1 MISAHCNLYLLG
13 SSNSP
18 ASASQVAG
26 IAEVTE
32 NLVTNDNSPN
42 VPEAIDRLFNDIANI
57 NRESM
62 AEMSDTQIEEIA
74 VNLWNW
80 ALTKRGGF
88 HINEEQKT
96 KIHYVACKLLSMC
109 EASFASEQGIQR
121 LIMMNTKIGKGW
133 LDVGNFLIADECFQA
148 AEVSLE
154 QLYTKLIQRSSPET
168 DLTLEK
174 MAVEKDHFRVLSYQA
189 ESAVFQ
195 GDFQRASM
203 CVLQCK
209 DMLVKLPEMI
219 SYLHELCWNFG
230 SETQK
235 NNKYEESS
243 FWLSQSY
250 DIGKMD
256 KDSTDP
262 ETLAKVLRLLATNY
276 LDWDDTKYY
285 DKALNAINLANKEHL
300 NSTGLFL
307 KMKILLRG
315 ETSNEELLEAVM
327 EILHLD
333 MPLDFCLNIAKLLMD
348 HESGSNCQ
356 PKGHPDRCILY
367 GEPLLR
373 GANKAAARGKAAA
386 LVGTAALGRNSRTG
400 DPWSFSAWEF
410 PSLSNCHLKRCPD
423 SCILY
428 GEPLHRGASTTS
440 ALTKPA
446 VLATCGAP
454 SPLKLLV
461 SHQTGRQLTAEL
473 MIWLHN
479 ILWRKAA
486 SSFEVQNYAD
496 ALHWY
501 YYSLKFYSPSE
512 MDVDFAKLQR
522 NMACCYL
529 NLQQLDKAK
538 EAVAE
543 AERHDPR
550 NIFTQFYVFK
560 IAVMEGNSERA
571 LQAIITLEYVLT
583 DEESED
589 NDVIAERGSSIM
601 LLSLAAQFALENG
614 QQIVAEKALE
624 YLAQRS
630 EDQEQVL
637 TATKCLIHL
646 VFPKIAEMPESEDK
660 MKEMDRLL
668 TCLNRAFVKLSQPY
682 GEEAFSLESRA
693 NEAQWFRKMA
703 WNLAVQSDKDPVI
716 MREFF
721 ILSYK
726 MSQLCP
732 SDKVILIARKTCLLM
747 AVAVDLEQ
755 GRKAPTTFEQTM
767 FLSRALE
774 EIHKCNEIWN
784 LLKEAGDFSNDSCEK
799 LLLLYEFEVR
809 AKLNDPSLESFLE
822 PVWELP
828 HLECKTF
835 ETIAIIAMETPA
847 HYPSIALKAL
857 KKALLLY
864 KKEESIDI
872 SQYSK
877 CMHNLINLSVPDG
890 ASSIELCPLEEVWGF
905 FEDALS
911 HISRTKDYPEME
923 ILWLMIKSWNTGVLM
938 FSKSKYVSAEKW
950 CGLAL
955 RFLDHLTSFK
965 GSYETQ
971 MNMLYSQLVEALNS
985 NKGPVFHEHGY
996 WSKTD

>member
-1 MISAHCNLYLLG
+1 MDNDDFLSMDFK
-13 SSNSP
+13 
-18 ASASQVAG
+18 
-26 IAEVTE
+26 EVTE
-32 NLVTNDNSPN
+32 HLVTNDNSPN
-42 VPEAIDRLFNDIANI
+42 IPEAIDRLFNDIANI

-62 AEMSDTQIEEIA
+62 AEMSDTQVEEIA

-109 EASFASEQGIQR
+109 ETSFASEQGIQR
-121 LIMMNTKIGKGW
+121 LIMMNLKIGKGW

-148 AEVSLE
+148 AEVNLE
-154 QLYTKLIQRSSPET
+154 QLYMKLIQRSSPET
-168 DLTLEK
+168 ELTVEK

-209 DMLVKLPEMI
+209 DMLVRLPEMV
-219 SYLHELCWNFG
+219 SYLHELCYKFG
-230 SETQK
+230 AETQK

-262 ETLAKVLRLLATNY
+262 ETLAQVLRLLATNY
-276 LDWDDTKYY
+276 LDWDDAKYY

-315 ETSNEELLEAVM
+315 ETSNEELLDAVM

-333 MPLDFCLNIAKLLMD
+333 VPLDFCLNIAKLLMD
-348 HESGSNCQ
+348 HERVSVGF
-356 PKGHPDRCILY
+356 HFLDVIRERCNSSENI
-367 GEPLLR
+367 
-373 GANKAAARGKAAA
+373 GKAHVFYVDMLLQRKEELLAK
-386 LVGTAALGRNSRTG
+386 
-400 DPWSFSAWEF
+400 E
-410 PSLSNCHLKRCPD
+410 KIEEI
-423 SCILY
+423 IL
-428 GEPLHRGASTTS
+428 A
-440 ALTKPA
+440 
-446 VLATCGAP
+446 
-454 SPLKLLV
+454 
-461 SHQTGRQLTAEL
+461 HQTGRQLTAEL
-473 MIWLHN
+473 TIWLHN

-501 YYSLKFYSPSE
+501 NYSLRFYSPNE

-560 IAVMEGNSERA
+560 IAVIEGDSERA
-571 LQAIITLEYVLT
+571 LQAIIALEYVLT

-630 EDQEQVL
+630 EDQEQVII
-637 TATKCLIHL
+637 AAKCLIHL

-668 TCLNRAFVKLSQPY
+668 TCLNRAFVKLSQPN

-755 GRKAPTTFEQTM
+755 GRKASTTFEQTT
-767 FLSRALE
+767 FLNRALE

-784 LLKEAGDFSNDSCEK
+784 LLKQTEDFSNDSCEK

-822 PVWELP
+822 PAWELP

-835 ETIAIIAMETPA
+835 ETIAVIAMETPA
-847 HYPSIALKAL
+847 HYPSIAIKAL

-864 KKEESIDI
+864 KKEESVDI

-890 ASSIELCPLEEVWGF
+890 ASSVELCPLEEVWGF

-911 HISRTKDYPEME
+911 HISRTKDYPEVE
-923 ILWLMIKSWNTGVLM
+923 ILWLMIKSWNTGILM

-965 GSYETQ
+965 GNYETQ

>member
-1 MISAHCNLYLLG
+1 MILAHCNLRLLG
-13 SSNSP
+13 SSDSS

-26 IAEVTE
+26 TTEVVE
-32 NLVTNDNSPN
+32 NLVASDNSPN
-42 VPEAIDRLFNDIANI
+42 IPEAIDRLFRDIANI

-62 AEMSDTQIEEIA
+62 AEITDAQIEEMA

-80 ALTKRGGF
+80 ALTIGGGW
-88 HINEEQKT
+88 HVNGER
-96 KIHYVACKLLSMC
+96 KIKLHYVACKLLSMC

-121 LIMMNTKIGKGW
+121 LIMMNIRIGREW

-148 AEVSLE
+148 AVASLE
-154 QLYTKLIQRSSPET
+154 QLYIKLIQRSSPEA
-168 DLTLEK
+168 DLIMEK
-174 MAVEKDHFRVLSYQA
+174 ITVERDHFRVLSYQA
-189 ESAVFQ
+189 ESAVAQ

-209 DMLVKLPEMI
+209 DMLMRLPQM
-219 SYLHELCWNFG
+219 
-230 SETQK
+230 
-235 NNKYEESS
+235 
-243 FWLSQSY
+243 QSY

-256 KDSTDP
+256 KKSTRP
-262 ETLAKVLRLLATNY
+262 EMLAKVLRLLATNY
-276 LDWDDTKYY
+276 LDWDNTKYY
-285 DKALNAINLANKEHL
+285 DKALNAVNLANKEHL

-307 KMKILLRG
+307 KMKILLKG

-348 HESGSNCQ
+348 HERESVGFHFLTIIHEHFKSSENTGKVLLLYIDMLLQ
-356 PKGHPDRCILY
+356 RKEELLAKEKIEEIIL
-367 GEPLLR
+367 
-373 GANKAAARGKAAA
+373 A
-386 LVGTAALGRNSRTG
+386 
-400 DPWSFSAWEF
+400 
-410 PSLSNCHLKRCPD
+410 
-423 SCILY
+423 
-428 GEPLHRGASTTS
+428 
-440 ALTKPA
+440 
-446 VLATCGAP
+446 
-454 SPLKLLV
+454 
-461 SHQTGRQLTAEL
+461 HQTGRQLTAEL
-473 MIWLHN
+473 MNWLHN
-479 ILWRKAA
+479 ILWRKAT

-496 ALHWY
+496 ALQWY
-501 YYSLKFYSPSE
+501 YYSLRFYSPDE
-512 MDVDFAKLQR
+512 MDLDFAKLQR

-550 NIFTQFYVFK
+550 NVFTQFYVFK
-560 IAVMEGNSERA
+560 IAVIEGNSERA
-571 LQAIITLEYVLT
+571 LQAIITLENVLT

-589 NDVIAERGSSIM
+589 NDLVAERGSPTM

-624 YLAQRS
+624 YLAQHS

-637 TATKCLIHL
+637 TAVKCLL
-646 VFPKIAEMPESEDK
+646 RVVLPKIAEMPESEDK
-660 MKEMDRLL
+660 KKEMDRLL
-668 TCLNRAFVKLSQPY
+668 TCLNRAFVKLSQPF
-682 GEEAFSLESRA
+682 GEEDLSLESRV
-693 NEAQWFRKMA
+693 NEAQWFRKIA
-703 WNLAVQSDKDPVI
+703 WNLAVQCDKDPVI

-726 MSQLCP
+726 MSQFCP
-732 SDKVILIARKTCLLM
+732 SDQVILIARKTCLLM
-747 AVAVDLEQ
+747 AAAVDLEQ
-755 GRKAPTTFEQTM
+755 GRKASTAFEQTM

-774 EIHKCNEIWN
+774 EIQTCNDIQN
-784 LLKEAGDFSNDSCEK
+784 FLKQTGTFSNDSCEK

-809 AKLNDPSLESFLE
+809 AKLNDPLLESFLE
-822 PVWELP
+822 SVWELP
-828 HLECKTF
+828 HLETKTF
-835 ETIAIIAMETPA
+835 ETIAIIAMEKPA
-847 HYPSIALKAL
+847 HYPFIALKAL

-864 KKEESIDI
+864 KKEESIDV

-890 ASSIELCPLEEVWGF
+890 ASNVELCPLEEVWGY

-923 ILWLMIKSWNTGVLM
+923 ILWLMVKSWNTGILM
-938 FSKSKYVSAEKW
+938 FSRSKYVSTEKW

-965 GSYETQ
+965 ESYETQ
-971 MNMLYSQLVEALNS
+971 MNMLYSQLVEALSN

-996 WSKTD
+996 WSKSD

>member
-1 MISAHCNLYLLG
+1 M
-13 SSNSP
+13 
-18 ASASQVAG
+18 
-26 IAEVTE
+26 
-32 NLVTNDNSPN
+32 
-42 VPEAIDRLFNDIANI
+42 
-57 NRESM
+57 
-62 AEMSDTQIEEIA
+62 
-74 VNLWNW
+74 
-80 ALTKRGGF
+80 
-88 HINEEQKT
+88 
-96 KIHYVACKLLSMC
+96 
-109 EASFASEQGIQR
+109 
-121 LIMMNTKIGKGW
+121 KIGRGW

-148 AEVSLE
+148 AEVTLE
-154 QLYTKLIQRSSPET
+154 QLYMKLIQRGSRKN
-168 DLTLEK
+168 DLTMEK

-203 CVLQCK
+203 CILQCK
-209 DMLVKLPEMI
+209 DMLIRLPAMI
-219 SYLHELCWNFG
+219 SYLHELCYNFG
-230 SETQK
+230 AETQK
-235 NNKYEESS
+235 KNKYEESS

-250 DIGKMD
+250 DIGRMD
-256 KDSTDP
+256 KVSADP
-262 ETLAKVLRLLATNY
+262 EMLAKVLRLLATNY

-315 ETSNEELLEAVM
+315 EASNEELLEAVT

-333 MPLDFCLNIAKLLMD
+333 MPLDFCLNIAKLLMN
-348 HESGSNCQ
+348 HERESVGFHFLDVIRQ
-356 PKGHPDRCILY
+356 RCSSSENI
-367 GEPLLR
+367 
-373 GANKAAARGKAAA
+373 GKADLFYIDMLLQRKEELLAK
-386 LVGTAALGRNSRTG
+386 
-400 DPWSFSAWEF
+400 E
-410 PSLSNCHLKRCPD
+410 KIEEI
-423 SCILY
+423 IL
-428 GEPLHRGASTTS
+428 A
-440 ALTKPA
+440 
-446 VLATCGAP
+446 
-454 SPLKLLV
+454 
-461 SHQTGRQLTAEL
+461 HQTGRQLTAEL
-473 MIWLHN
+473 ITSLHN

-486 SSFEVQNYAD
+486 SSFKEKYYAD

-501 YYSLKFYSPSE
+501 SYSLRFFSPDE
-512 MDVDFAKLQR
+512 IDVDFSKLQR

-529 NLQQLDKAK
+529 NLQQFDKAK

-560 IAVMEGNSERA
+560 IAVIEGDSEKA

-589 NDVIAERGSSIM
+589 NDVIAERDSSIM

-614 QQIVAEKALE
+614 QQTVAEKALE

-630 EDQEQVL
+630 EDKEQVL
-637 TATKCLIHL
+637 TAAKCLIHL

-703 WNLAVQSDKDPVI
+703 WNLAVQSYKVPVI

-721 ILSYK
+721 MLSYK

-732 SDKVILIARKTCLLM
+732 SDKVILIAQKTCLLM

-755 GRKAPTTFEQTM
+755 GKKASTTFEQTM
-767 FLSRALE
+767 FLNRALE
-774 EIHKCNEIWN
+774 EIHKCKEIWN
-784 LLKEAGDFSNDSCEK
+784 LLKQTGDFSDDSFEK

-822 PVWELP
+822 PAWELP

-835 ETIAIIAMETPA
+835 ETIAMIAMEVPA
-847 HYPSIALKAL
+847 HYPFIALKAL

-864 KKEESIDI
+864 KKEKSVNI

-877 CMHNLINLSVPDG
+877 CMHKLINLSVPDG
-890 ASSIELCPLEEVWGF
+890 ASNVELCPLEEVWGF
-905 FEDALS
+905 FEDALG
-911 HISRTKDYPEME
+911 HISCTKDYPEVE
-923 ILWLMIKSWNTGVLM
+923 ILWLMIKSWNIGILL
-938 FSKSKYVSAEKW
+938 FSRRKYLSAEKW

-955 RFLDHLTSFK
+955 HFLDHLTSFK
-965 GSYETQ
+965 ESYETQ
-971 MNMLYSQLVEALNS
+971 MNMLYSQLVEALNN